1 MALAGEELRVREI
14 GGPDGDTSLCRDTT
28 HARFAGE
35 VDEKVRSLMAHSPAD
50 RSSSEP
56 RGSEGWKRLM
66 RHYVSWILPV
76 RIRLPQPAN
85 QVSATRFPGAAEV
98 STFQRVRLI
107 RASLCGLVQRQCA
120 GKGPVSNA
128 SLRVL
133 IFNFRFGMPETGS
146 TVD

>member
-76 RIRLPQPAN
+76 RIRLPQPAS
-85 QVSATRFPGAAEV
+85 QVSAARFPGAAEV
-98 STFQRVRLI
+98 SSFPRVRPI
-107 RASLCGLVQRQCA
+107 RGSLCKPVHRPGASKEPVMSRQSQ
-120 GKGPVSNA
+120 GG
-128 SLRVL
+128 
-133 IFNFRFGMPETGS
+133 IFNFRFGMPQTGS
-146 TVD
+146 IAG